1 MQQFVYS
8 ANPSFT
14 VSLRRDILKRIAT
27 SLIALV
33 LLTVPAHAEQV
44 ALVGVGF
51 LNYKFEDESSE
62 KSLSGLGGEYLYFG
76 EENNLF
82 FGASLARFTVCRVS
96 ADLFGGCG
104 DWKEIWYKTKLSAG
118 YDLEN
123 SLFTPYVSVLHS
135 RLDLDFG
142 IHEDYRIFEET
153 SNDTSLGLG
162 TYIGNP
168 GPGFR
173 GFAALQGIGADEQS
187 FAVGVYRTSW
197 NGMVLGG
204 SYETPVDDPFN
215 LLTTLNLRIGYSF

>member
-1 MQQFVYS
+1 M
-8 ANPSFT
+8 T
-14 VSLRRDILKRIAT
+14 RIAT

-44 ALVGVGF
+44 ALVGLGF
-51 LNYKFEDESSE
+51 LSYKFEDESTD
-62 KSLSGLGGEYLYFG
+62 KFLGGLGGEYLYFG

-104 DWKEIWYKTKLSAG
+104 DWKEPWYKTKLSAG

-123 SLFTPYVSVLHS
+123 SLFTPYVSLLHS
-135 RLDLDFG
+135 RLDLDFE
-142 IHEDYRIFEET
+142 IFEDFRIFEET

-168 GPGFR
+168 GFR
-173 GFAALQGIGADEQS
+173 GFAALQGIGADELS
-187 FAVGVYRTSW
+187 FAVGVYRTRW
-197 NGMVLGG
+197 NNMVLGG

-215 LLTTLNLRIGYSF
+215 LLSTINLSIGYSF

>member
-1 MQQFVYS
+1 M
-8 ANPSFT
+8 
-14 VSLRRDILKRIAT
+14 
-27 SLIALV
+27 
-33 LLTVPAHAEQV
+33 PAHAEQV
-44 ALVGVGF
+44 VLVGLGS
-51 LNYKFEDESSE
+51 LSYKLEDESTD
-62 KSLSGLGGEYLYFG
+62 KFLGGLGGEYFYFG

-82 FGASLARFTVCRVS
+82 FGASLARFTVCRAS
-96 ADLFGGCG
+96 ADFGCG
-104 DWKEIWYKTKLSAG
+104 DWKEHWYKTKLSAG

-173 GFAALQGIGADEQS
+173 GFAALQGIGAGELS
-187 FAVGVYRTSW
+187 FAVGVYFTRW
-197 NGMVLGG
+197 NNMVLGG

>member
-1 MQQFVYS
+1 MQQYVYS
-8 ANPSFT
+8 ANLLFT
-14 VSLRRDILKRIAT
+14 VSSRRDILKRIAT

-44 ALVGVGF
+44 ALVGLGT
-51 LNYKFEDESSE
+51 LSYKLEDESTD
-62 KSLSGLGGEYLYFG
+62 KFLGGLGGEYLYFG

-82 FGASLARFTVCRVS
+82 FGASLARFTVCRAS
-96 ADLFGGCG
+96 ADWGCG
-104 DWKEIWYKTKLSAG
+104 DWKEPWYKTKLSAG

-135 RLDLDFG
+135 RLDLDFE
-142 IHEDYRIFEET
+142 IHEDFRILEET

-173 GFAALQGIGADEQS
+173 GFAALQGIGGAELS
-187 FAVGVYRTSW
+187 FAVGVYRTRW
-197 NGMVLGG
+197 NNMVLGG

-215 LLTTLNLRIGYSF
+215 LLSTINLRIGYSF